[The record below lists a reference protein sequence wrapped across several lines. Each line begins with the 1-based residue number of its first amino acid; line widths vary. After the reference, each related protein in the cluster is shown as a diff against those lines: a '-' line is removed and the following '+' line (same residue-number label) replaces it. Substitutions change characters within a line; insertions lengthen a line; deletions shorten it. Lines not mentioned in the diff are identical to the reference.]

1 MTKYFEPPFPLLE
14 DIIKQ
19 TERQIDQAL
28 WDNNQLL
35 VDKLRKTIDSIKLRI
50 SFGEQ
55 YHIPF

>member
-14 DIIKQ
+14 DTIKQ
-19 TERQIDQAL
+19 TEKQIDEAL
-28 WDNNQLL
+28 WNDDHLL
-35 VDKLRKTIDSIKLRI
+35 VDKLRKTIDSIKLKI